1 MEREGGRKLI
11 KKDEC
16 HIEWKMKKEKKGNCE
31 DKVKLS
37 VGRKKKRKKFI
48 EMKKYLYRRKVLKY
62 SEKENKIK

>member
-48 EMKKYLYRRKVLKY
+48 EMKKIPV
-62 SEKENKIK
+62 